1 MLARCYFGNNVIIY
15 VLRWVPATGKRQTG
29 CVEIWN
35 DCKLGYLEHE
45 CETNFGILINSNWA
59 KRCVGILTEGPM

>member
-1 MLARCYFGNNVIIY
+1 MIGLVKSTWYGLVLARCYFRNNVLIY

-35 DCKLGYLEHE
+35 DCKLGYLKHE
-45 CETNFGILINSNWA
+45 CATNFD
-59 KRCVGILTEGPM
+59 K